1 MIATA
6 DASCQP
12 RAERVS
18 LDKKGKKRGRQRTEL
33 NVVVVDPSAV
43 NLRVAVERSDAP
55 VGEETSKDGADE
67 SSDSVKGE
75 AGRRRRGL
83 ERVEDKTTIE
93 GRRTSQQHRRS

>member
-18 LDKKGKKRGRQRTEL
+18 FEEKGRQGGRQRTEL

-75 AGRRRRGL
+75 AGRGRRGS
-83 ERVEDKTTIE
+83 ERVEDKPTIK
-93 GRRTSQQHRRS
+93 